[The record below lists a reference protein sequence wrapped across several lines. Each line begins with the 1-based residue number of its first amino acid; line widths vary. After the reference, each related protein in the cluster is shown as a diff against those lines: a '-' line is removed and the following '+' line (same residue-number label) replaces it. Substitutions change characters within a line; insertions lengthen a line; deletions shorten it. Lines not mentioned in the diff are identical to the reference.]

1 MSRMSLFFCHLHF
14 REGSWSITEFLCFIV
29 IIQRSNYN
37 SPMKS
42 DCMRNDV
49 LLLKYENFLVLDVG
63 IHKIM
68 WKFHN
73 KVLNVRNNGKC
84 DSLIGERL

>member
-1 MSRMSLFFCHLHF
+1 M
-14 REGSWSITEFLCFIV
+14 EIIV
-29 IIQRSNYN
+29 
-37 SPMKS
+37 
-42 DCMRNDV
+42 
-49 LLLKYENFLVLDVG
+49 VLDVG

-68 WKFHN
+68 WNFHN